1 MKYAIIGYGKMGHT
15 IEKLLLQKKDN
26 VCIPVDNDTD
36 YINNLEELKQCDVA
50 FEFSTPQTAVE
61 NIYKCFDIYL
71 PVVCGTTGW
80 LDRLDEVKKECLAT
94 DNTFIYAPN
103 FSVGMN
109 VFMKTADYLSQI
121 TADLGS
127 FKVDISETHHIHKKD
142 APSGTAISLKEIVNK
157 SYHNPDGIPIKSIRE
172 GEIIGIHSINFKSP
186 LETITITHSLSS
198 RDALAAGAI
207 FVANRLIGKKG
218 VFEIKDII

>member
-1 MKYAIIGYGKMGHT
+1 
-15 IEKLLLQKKDN
+15 
-26 VCIPVDNDTD
+26 
-36 YINNLEELKQCDVA
+36 
-50 FEFSTPQTAVE
+50 
-61 NIYKCFDIYL
+61 
-71 PVVCGTTGW
+71 
-80 LDRLDEVKKECLAT
+80 
-94 DNTFIYAPN
+94 
-103 FSVGMN
+103 MN